1 MVLEEIGGRGA
12 GLGLIPTA
20 SASLLPQWELL
31 DYKPQNLTAGTTN
44 GLLPAQAHS
53 V

>member
-1 MVLEEIGGRGA
+1 MVLEEIGGTGA
-12 GLGLIPTA
+12 GLALVPAA

-31 DYKPQNLTAGTTN
+31 DYKPQNRTAGTTI
-44 GLLPAQAHS
+44 GLLPTQAHS